1 MHKTRITL
9 AILATAMLVVPT
21 TAAAAAQ
28 RTKPRTVAVDVSI
41 DSFGMRHGKPVA
53 HATAHTT
60 AYTRNGSLRQ
70 SQQKT
75 TLAVKTAAN
84 GCKILTLHLEKLR
97 LVLLGL
103 TVDTSA
109 VNLNITGNKTGS
121 LGKLF
126 CKLAN
131 GLKLASVARV
141 AHATRQLNHHLHR
154 QRLHVFH
161 FRSVVHPVA
170 RASQAQASCP
180 VLDLTL
186 GPLNLYL
193 LGLAVDLYGASPNDP
208 VVVTIVADPNG
219 GALGKLFCQ
228 LASSGSA

>member
-1 MHKTRITL
+1 MYITRKV
-9 AILATAMLVVPT
+9 LVAL
-21 TAAAAAQ
+21 AAALLLAPAAPAGAAQ

-41 DSFGMRHGKPVA
+41 DSFGLRHGRPVA

-60 AYTRNGSLRQ
+60 AYTRNGTLRQ
-70 SQQKT
+70 SQRKT
-75 TLAVKTAAN
+75 TLAVKTAAG
-84 GCKILTLHLEKLR
+84 GCKILTLHLDKLR
-97 LVLLGL
+97 LTLLGL

-109 VNLNITGNKTGS
+109 VNLNITGNRTGS

-126 CKLAN
+126 CRLAN
-131 GLKLASVARV
+131 GLKLANVARV
-141 AHATRQLNHHLHR
+141 ARATHALNRRMHH
-154 QRLHVFH
+154 QRLRVFH

-170 RASQAQASCP
+170 RASQAQPTCP

-193 LGLAVDLYGASPNDP
+193 LGLAVDLYGASAKDP
-208 VVVTIVADPNG
+208 IVVTIVADPNG

-228 LASSGSA
+228 LASNGSA

>member
-1 MHKTRITL
+1 MHTTRIVL
-9 AILATAMLVVPT
+9 VALGAALLVAPATP
-21 TAAAAAQ
+21 AAAAQ
-28 RTKPRTVAVDVSI
+28 RTKPRTVAVDVAI
-41 DSFGMRHGKPVA
+41 DSFGMHHGRPVA
-53 HATAHTT
+53 RATAHTT
-60 AYTRNGSLRQ
+60 AYTRSGSLRQ
-70 SQQKT
+70 SSRKT

-109 VNLNITGNKTGS
+109 VNLNITGNNSGS

-141 AHATRQLNHHLHR
+141 AHATHALNRHLHH

-161 FRSVVHPVA
+161 FRSVVH
-170 RASQAQASCP
+170 
-180 VLDLTL
+180 
-186 GPLNLYL
+186 
-193 LGLAVDLYGASPNDP
+193 
-208 VVVTIVADPNG
+208 
-219 GALGKLFCQ
+219 
-228 LASSGSA
+228 

>member
-1 MHKTRITL
+1 MPMTRIAL
-9 AILATAMLVVPT
+9 AVLATALLVVPAT
-21 TAAAAAQ
+21 PAAAAQ

-41 DSFGMRHGKPVA
+41 DSFGMRHGRPVA

-60 AYTRNGSLRQ
+60 AYSRNGSLRQ
-70 SQQKT
+70 SQHKT

-109 VNLNITGNKTGS
+109 VNLNITGNSTGS

-126 CKLAN
+126 CRLAN
-131 GLKLASVARV
+131 GPKLGRLGRAGRAT
-141 AHATRQLNHHLHR
+141 HALNRHMHH

-161 FRSVVHPVA
+161 FRTAIHPVA
-170 RASQAQASCP
+170 RASQA
-180 VLDLTL
+180 
-186 GPLNLYL
+186 
-193 LGLAVDLYGASPNDP
+193 
-208 VVVTIVADPNG
+208 
-219 GALGKLFCQ
+219 
-228 LASSGSA
+228 

>member
-1 MHKTRITL
+1 MPMSRKVL
-9 AILATAMLVVPT
+9 VVLATTLLALPAGPAV
-21 TAAAAAQ
+21 AAQ
-28 RTKPRTVAVDVSI
+28 RSKPRTIAVDVAI
-41 DSFGMRHGKPVA
+41 DSFGVSHGKPVA

-70 SQQKT
+70 SQRKT

-84 GCKILTLHLEKLR
+84 GCRILTLHLEKLR

-141 AHATRQLNHHLHR
+141 AHATRSLNHNLHR

-161 FRSVVHPVA
+161 FRTVVHPVA
-170 RASQAQASCP
+170 RASQAQPTCP

-193 LGLAVDLYGASPNDP
+193 L
-208 VVVTIVADPNG
+208 
-219 GALGKLFCQ
+219 
-228 LASSGSA
+228 

>member
-1 MHKTRITL
+1 MHITRIVL
-9 AILATAMLVVPT
+9 AAL
-21 TAAAAAQ
+21 AAALLVAPAAPAVAAQ

-41 DSFGMRHGKPVA
+41 DSFGMRHGRPVA

-70 SQQKT
+70 SQRKT
-75 TLAVKTAAN
+75 TLAVKTAAS
-84 GCKILTLHLEKLR
+84 GFRILTLHLEKLR

-109 VNLNITGNKTGS
+109 VNLNITGNKTGT

-126 CKLAN
+126 CRLAN

-141 AHATRQLNHHLHR
+141 ARATHALNRHMHH

-161 FRSVVHPVA
+161 FR
-170 RASQAQASCP
+170 
-180 VLDLTL
+180 
-186 GPLNLYL
+186 
-193 LGLAVDLYGASPNDP
+193 
-208 VVVTIVADPNG
+208 
-219 GALGKLFCQ
+219 
-228 LASSGSA
+228 

>member
-1 MHKTRITL
+1 MLPTRSAFAALVAALVL
-9 AILATAMLVVPT
+9 ALP
-21 TAAAAAQ
+21 AAAPAAQ
-28 RTKPRTVAVDVSI
+28 RTKPHTVAVDVSI
-41 DSFGMRHGKPVA
+41 DSFGVRHGRPIA
-53 HATAHTT
+53 HATAHTL
-60 AYTRNGSLRQ
+60 AYNRRGQLRQ
-70 SQQKT
+70 TQRKT
-75 TLAVKTAAN
+75 TLAVSTAAS

-109 VNLNITGNKTGS
+109 VNLHITGNRTGS

-126 CKLAN
+126 CRLAN

-141 AHATRQLNHHLHR
+141 AHATHALNRHLHH

-208 VVVTIVADPNG
+208 VVGTIVADPNG

>member
-1 MHKTRITL
+1 MYTTRKV
-9 AILATAMLVVPT
+9 LVGL
-21 TAAAAAQ
+21 AAALLVAPAAPAIAAQ
-28 RTKPRTVAVDVSI
+28 RTKPRTIAVDVSI
-41 DSFGMRHGKPVA
+41 DSFGMRHGRPVA

-60 AYTRNGSLRQ
+60 AYGRNGVMHQ
-70 SQQKT
+70 SQRKT
-75 TLAVKTAAN
+75 TLAVKTAAS

-109 VNLNITGNKTGS
+109 VNLNITGNRTGS

-141 AHATRQLNHHLHR
+141 AHATRAINRHMHH

-161 FRSVVHPVA
+161 FRTVVHPVA
-170 RASQAQASCP
+170 RASQEQASCP

-193 LGLAVDLYGASPNDP
+193 LGLAVDLYGASPTDP

>member
-1 MHKTRITL
+1 MHTTRKVLL
-9 AILATAMLVVPT
+9 ALAAGLLIAP
-21 TAAAAAQ
+21 AAPALAAQ

-41 DSFGMRHGKPVA
+41 DSFGMRHGRPVA

-60 AYTRNGSLRQ
+60 AYSRNGSLRQ
-70 SQQKT
+70 SQHKT

-109 VNLNITGNKTGS
+109 VNLNITGNTTGS

-131 GLKLASVARV
+131 GLKLSSVTRV
-141 AHATRQLNHHLHR
+141 AHATRALNRHLHH

-161 FRSVVHPVA
+161 FRSVV
-170 RASQAQASCP
+170 
-180 VLDLTL
+180 
-186 GPLNLYL
+186 
-193 LGLAVDLYGASPNDP
+193 
-208 VVVTIVADPNG
+208 
-219 GALGKLFCQ
+219 
-228 LASSGSA
+228 

>member
-1 MHKTRITL
+1 MHTSRKVL
-9 AILATAMLVVPT
+9 AALAAALVVAPAT
-21 TAAAAAQ
+21 PAVAAQ

-41 DSFGMRHGKPVA
+41 NSFGMRHGRPVA

-60 AYTRNGSLRQ
+60 AYTRNGSIRQ
-70 SQQKT
+70 SQRQT

-109 VNLNITGNKTGS
+109 VNLNITGNNSGS

-131 GLKLASVARV
+131 GLKLGRVARV
-141 AHATRQLNHHLHR
+141 AHATRALNRHMHH

-170 RASQAQASCP
+170 RASQEQPSCP

-186 GPLNLYL
+186 GPLNLNL
-193 LGLAVDLYGASPNDP
+193 LALYVDLYGASPKDP
-208 VVVTIVADPNG
+208 IVVTIVADPNG